1 MKNMFIRRILL
12 LPIISLIL
20 LNMAFKLEDAKYVIP
35 GIQIKILIVLIGLYV
50 GSYFV
55 NKLF

>member
-1 MKNMFIRRILL
+1 MKNIFIRRILL
-12 LPIISLIL
+12 LPILSLIL
-20 LNMAFKLEDAKYVIP
+20 LNTAFKLEDSKYVIP
-35 GIQIKILIVLIGLYV
+35 GIQIKILIVLIGLYI